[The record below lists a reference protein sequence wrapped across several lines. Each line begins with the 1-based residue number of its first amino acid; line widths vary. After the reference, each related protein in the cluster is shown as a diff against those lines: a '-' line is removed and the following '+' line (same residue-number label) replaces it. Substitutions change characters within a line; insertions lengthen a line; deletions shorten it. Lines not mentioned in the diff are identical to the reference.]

1 MSIVQARTPPTFFKD
16 CFRWGAKRADTEI
29 SPTKIYSTYSA
40 AVCCY
45 LVFPPSGMNTKPLRR
60 TV

>member
-1 MSIVQARTPPTFFKD
+1 MSIVQARTPPTFFKN
-16 CFRWGAKRADTEI
+16 CFRWGAKRANTVI
-29 SPTKIYSTYSA
+29 SRTKIDSTYCV